1 MFQDKDMTQLIRV
14 ASRAFDLGRWSGVTR
29 LKGGILNESYRLQ
42 TSSGT
47 YVMKV
52 NRVRRSKT
60 ELEHLSSFLSYL
72 EERGMTV
79 DGIVPTTQG
88 HAVFQDR
95 GLFITV
101 HRYIP
106 GTVYHSPLALTSTQ
120 RTKMMAFLATYHAA
134 VDDYQITQELVV
146 SDEDLPIVYTE
157 DPNCLKER
165 LCSLEMPTRDLEAT
179 VNRGID
185 RLRVFGASESYKRLK
200 RIANHGDY
208 RSCNVVFDGND
219 IRGLLDWDLLS
230 YGPRL
235 LDVVVASNDLAT
247 VIAGPLSSHP
257 DEWLEHFVRFLRTY
271 ATKAEDLNI
280 GITEH
285 EIEAIPYLLIV
296 DTILNGIL
304 FALFLRKLPLKPGET
319 TTERNQRSA
328 AVLEQSVND
337 LLTLD
342 ELAMQGNTFRI
353 KWTQMR
359 SAISPC

>member
-1 MFQDKDMTQLIRV
+1 MFQDKDMTQLIQV

-29 LKGGILNESYRLQ
+29 LKGGILNEIYRLR

-52 NRVRRSKT
+52 NRVRRSKA
-60 ELEHLSSFLSYL
+60 ELEHLFLFLSYL
-72 EERGMTV
+72 EERGVTV
-79 DGIVPTTQG
+79 DGIIPTTQG
-88 HAVFQDR
+88 SAVFQDR

-106 GTVYHSPLALTSTQ
+106 GTVYHSPLALTSIQQT
-120 RTKMMAFLATYHAA
+120 RLMAFLATYHAA
-134 VDDYQITQELVV
+134 VADYQVTPELVA
-146 SDEDLPIVYTE
+146 SDEVLPIAYME
-157 DPNCLKER
+157 DPGRLKGR
-165 LCSLEMPTRDLEAT
+165 LRTFGIPTRDLEAT

-185 RLRVFGASESYKRLK
+185 RLRAFWDSESGKGLK

-208 RSCNVVFDGND
+208 RTCNVVFDGND

-235 LDVVVASNDLAT
+235 LDVVVASNDLAKI
-247 VIAGPLSSHP
+247 IAGSLSNHP
-257 DEWLEHFVRFLRTY
+257 DEWLEHFLRFFRTY

-296 DTILNGIL
+296 DTILNGIF

-319 TTERNQRSA
+319 TAERNQRSA
-328 AVLEQSVND
+328 AVLERSVND
-337 LLTLD
+337 LLALD
-342 ELAMQGNTFRI
+342 ELAMQGNTSRI
-353 KWTQMR
+353 KWTEMR